1 MHPQY
6 VAPQSSSKS
15 AVVAAESQAE
25 MTNSVSYLLH
35 RLRVSFPHGY
45 TQVAYPQ
52 KAGDVRR
59 FAGRLSV
66 KYRDRRLTCLRA
78 SKAFLLFPCLPSWR
92 LVDPTTPVTSKN
104 SWSLT
109 RFQSLLSRPTQV
121 SSKNTNAGQA
131 VTPVPHHAAPDF
143 GGCA

>member
-6 VAPQSSSKS
+6 VALQSSSKS
-15 AVVAAESQAE
+15 AVVAAESQAALS
-25 MTNSVSYLLH
+25 NSVSYLLH
-35 RLRVSFPHGY
+35 RLRASFPHGY

-59 FAGRLSV
+59 SAVRLPV

-78 SKAFLLFPCLPSWR
+78 SKAFLLFPCLPSWQR
-92 LVDPTTPVTSKN
+92 VDPTTQVTLKN

-121 SSKNTNAGQA
+121 SSKSTNGGQA
-131 VTPVPHHAAPDF
+131 VTPASHHAAPA
-143 GGCA
+143 GGFA